1 MPGVRTNE
9 SDEMGLPPLDGGRDE
24 NDVVVSAAAE
34 QRKCRERYR
43 QHTRDHQEPG
53 DFVITHP
60 DTATGHDADNFTVMS
75 RPPATQFS
83 ISLRVTLANV
93 PGVLGRLATAIGEAG
108 GNIYAIEG
116 FVAKGSVIQREIVV
130 NCRSVEHQADVV
142 AAVRDTEGITLH
154 DWWDRTFR
162 MHEGGKI
169 EVLPL
174 CPVGDQEDL
183 SMAYTPG
190 VARVCMAIANDES
203 QADEYT
209 IRKNTVAIVSD
220 GTAVLGLG
228 DIGPK
233 AAMPVMEGKALL
245 FKEFGGVDA
254 FPICLD
260 VSSPEEIIETVV
272 RLAPTFGGINLEDI
286 AAPGAFQV
294 EEALKELLDI
304 PVFHDDQ
311 HGTAV
316 VTLAALENA
325 LRITGKQMAD
335 LSIVISGVGAA
346 GVAIG
351 KILLGAGAT
360 QIVGV
365 DSRGAVYDGRGGLN
379 QWKQWFAENTN
390 PERKQGSL
398 SGVIHGAD
406 VFIGVSAPDILT
418 VDDVKAMADDPVVFA
433 MANPDPEIRP
443 ELVEGLVRVMGT
455 GRSDYPNQINNV
467 LAFPGIFRGAL
478 DARATDITENMKLA
492 AAEAIAASVTD
503 DELNEAFIM
512 PPVFDKSVSRRVAAA
527 VAQAAIAD
535 GVCRP

>member
-1 MPGVRTNE
+1 
-9 SDEMGLPPLDGGRDE
+9 
-24 NDVVVSAAAE
+24 
-34 QRKCRERYR
+34 
-43 QHTRDHQEPG
+43 
-53 DFVITHP
+53 
-60 DTATGHDADNFTVMS
+60 MS
-75 RPPATQFS
+75 RPPATQYS
-83 ISLRVTLANV
+83 ISIQVTLDNV
-93 PGVLGRLATAIGEAG
+93 PGVLGRLCTAIGDAG
-108 GNIYAIEG
+108 GNIYAVDS
-116 FVAKGSVIQREIVV
+116 FVAKRETLDREMVV
-130 NCRSVEHQADVV
+130 NCKSVEHQAEVV
-142 AAVRDTEGITLH
+142 DAITATPGVTLH

-169 EVLPL
+169 EVLSL

-190 VARVCMAIANDES
+190 VARVCTAIANDES
-203 QADEYT
+203 LADEYT

-220 GTAVLGLG
+220 GSAVLGLG
-228 DIGPK
+228 DIGAK
-233 AAMPVMEGKALL
+233 GAMPVMEGKALL

-254 FPICLD
+254 FPVCID
-260 VSSPEEIIETVV
+260 VDSPEEIIETVI
-272 RLAPTFGGINLEDI
+272 RLAPTFGGVNLEDI

-294 EEALKELLDI
+294 EEALKEALDI

-325 LRITGKQMAD
+325 LRITGKKMAD
-335 LSIVISGVGAA
+335 LSIVISGIGAA

-360 QIVGV
+360 DIVGV
-365 DSRGAVYDGRGGLN
+365 DSRGAVYDGRDGLN

-390 PERKQGSL
+390 QAGKQGKL
-398 SGVIHGAD
+398 SDVMPGVD

-418 VDDVKAMADDPVVFA
+418 VDDVKAMADDPVLFA

-443 ELVEGLVRVMGT
+443 ELVDGLVRVLGT

-478 DARATDITENMKLA
+478 DARATSITENMKLA
-492 AAEAIAASVTD
+492 AAKAIAESISD
-503 DELNEAFIM
+503 DDLHEEFIM
-512 PPVFDKSVSRRVAAA
+512 PPVFDKSVSQRVAEA
-527 VAQAAIAD
+527 VAAAAIAD
-535 GVCRP
+535 GVTRG

>member
-1 MPGVRTNE
+1 
-9 SDEMGLPPLDGGRDE
+9 
-24 NDVVVSAAAE
+24 
-34 QRKCRERYR
+34 
-43 QHTRDHQEPG
+43 
-53 DFVITHP
+53 
-60 DTATGHDADNFTVMS
+60 MS
-75 RPPATQFS
+75 RPPATQYS
-83 ISLRVTLANV
+83 IHLRVSLSNV
-93 PGVLGRLATAIGEAG
+93 PGVLGSLATAIGNAG
-108 GNIYAIEG
+108 GNIYAVDS
-116 FVAKGSVIQREIVV
+116 FVAKGTQVDRDIVV
-130 NCRSVEHQADVV
+130 NCKSVEHQSEVV
-142 AAVRDTEGITLH
+142 EAVRDTPGITLH

-169 EVLPL
+169 EVLSL

-190 VARVCMAIANDES
+190 VARVCNAIAADES
-203 QADEYT
+203 LADEYT

-228 DIGPK
+228 NIGPRG
-233 AAMPVMEGKALL
+233 AMPVMEGKALL

-260 VSSPEEIIETVV
+260 VSSPREIIETVV
-272 RLAPTFGGINLEDI
+272 RIAPTFGGINLEDI
-286 AAPGAFQV
+286 AAPGAFEV

-325 LRITGKQMAD
+325 LRITGKRMAD

-351 KILLGAGAT
+351 RILLGAGAT
-360 QIVGV
+360 HVVGV
-365 DSRGAVYDGRGGLN
+365 DSKGAVYDGRDGLN
-379 QWKQWFAENTN
+379 RWKQWFAENTN
-390 PERKQGSL
+390 PDGKQGAL
-398 SGVIHGAD
+398 SDVMHGAD

-418 VDDVKAMADDPVVFA
+418 VDDVKNMADDPIVFA

-443 ELVEGLVRVMGT
+443 ELVGGIVRVMGT

-478 DARATDITENMKLA
+478 DARAKEITENMKLA
-492 AAEAIAASVTD
+492 AAGAIAESVSD
-503 DELNEAFIM
+503 AELSETFIM
-512 PPVFDKSVSRRVAAA
+512 PPVFDKSVSQRVAAA
-527 VAQAAIAD
+527 VATAAVAD